1 MAYDEKSKERTIRYL
16 DKQKQIRFWV
26 KEEEYERFKRIAEKA
41 GYDSLRK
48 FYLEAIEEKIQKI
61 ENNA

>member
-1 MAYDEKSKERTIRYL
+1 MYDEKAKKRTMKYL

-26 KEEEYERFKRIAEKA
+26 SPEEYERFKNIAESA
-41 GYDSLRK
+41 GYESLRQ

-61 ENNA
+61 ENNC

>member
-1 MAYDEKSKERTIRYL
+1 MAYDEKSKERTMRYL

-41 GYDSLRK
+41 GYDSLRQ

-61 ENNA
+61 NNNA

>member
-1 MAYDEKSKERTIRYL
+1 MAYDEKSKERTMRYL

-41 GYDSLRK
+41 GYDSLRQ

>member
-1 MAYDEKSKERTIRYL
+1 MAYDEKAKERTMRYL

-26 KEEEYERFKRIAEKA
+26 KEEEYERFKAIAEKA
-41 GYDSLRK
+41 GYDSLRQ
-48 FYLEAIEEKIQKI
+48 FYLEAIEEKIKKI